1 MKKLRFLETLIVLFL
16 LLIMIASVS
25 ACVGESDV
33 KSRAWID
40 FPLDGSEFNMGSPV
54 PITSQLYAKDGVKE
68 FQITINGEIIKQGPP
83 LNLEESFTKVSHEWV
98 PEQSG
103 AYTIAI
109 AVLDSEGAASS
120 RAQVDIMVIGELE
133 LLQPDLSIT
142 GMSLVDGDRIQC
154 DYSNLGAA
162 VLPEGT
168 DIWIDIFIGPSE
180 AELVQTTHSNIGVD
194 YLFGAGGTD
203 SFTSAPISPTPVW
216 PQIVSC
222 LIDAGNLVAESDED
236 NNEMQGPFGSSV
248 PITISPTP
256 PPPTATL
263 LPSFVPT
270 TPPPP
275 PTIPP
280 PPPTDTPTVPP
291 DTTPPNISNMQASA
305 NPILSSPCPPD
316 TVVISAQ
323 VSDASGLSGVK
334 LYFRVVK
341 SGQNGVWQE
350 INMNAVGGVQY
361 QLQIGPP
368 LLKASMTSYAG
379 SILEYYVKAWDNNG
393 NVAQNKIGNIKI
405 GFCVQ

>member
-1 MKKLRFLETLIVLFL
+1 MKKLHFLETLIVLFL
-16 LLIMIASVS
+16 LLIMMASLS

-33 KSRAWID
+33 QSRAWID

-83 LNLEESFTKVSHEWV
+83 PNPEESFTEVSHEWV

-120 RAQVDIMVIGELE
+120 RAQVDITVIGVPV
-133 LLQPDLSIT
+133 LLQPDLTVT
-142 GMSLVDGDRIQC
+142 GISLVDGNRIQC

-168 DIWIDIFIGPSE
+168 DVWIDIFIGPSE
-180 AELVQTTHSNIGVD
+180 AEFVQTTHSNIGVD
-194 YLFGAGGTD
+194 RLFEAGDTG
-203 SFTSAPISPTPVW
+203 SFTRGPISPTPVW
-216 PQIVSC
+216 PQTVSC

-236 NNEMQGPFGSSV
+236 NNEMQGSFGSSV
-248 PITISPTP
+248 PITVSPTP
-256 PPPTATL
+256 SPPPPTSTPTATL
-263 LPSFVPT
+263 LPPT
-270 TPPPP
+270 LPPPP
-275 PTIPP
+275 
-280 PPPTDTPTVPP
+280 PTVPP
-291 DTTPPNISNMQASA
+291 DTTPPNISNMGASA
-305 NPILSSPCPPD
+305 DPILPSPCQPD

-323 VSDASGLSGVK
+323 VSDASGLSEVK
-334 LYFRVVK
+334 LHFRVVK
-341 SGQNGVWQE
+341 SAQNGSWQE
-350 INMNAVGGVQY
+350 INMNAVGGNQY

-368 LLKASMTSYAG
+368 RLQTSMTSYSG
-379 SILEYYVKAWDNNG
+379 STLAFYVKARDNNG
-393 NVAQNKIGNIKI
+393 NVAQNNVGNIQI